1 LTQESEILD
10 REVTHP
16 FGEKG
21 GSASSGIR
29 ADIFFANSRQRCE
42 EMKKI
47 I

>member
-10 REVTHP
+10 REVTQP

-21 GSASSGIR
+21 GSASGGIR
-29 ADIFFANSRQRCE
+29 ADIFLADSRKRSE
-42 EMKKI
+42 EVKKI